1 MRGARRGV
9 SLGQQAV
16 PGVNGGARHLVLFV
30 AALSWAAPA
39 AAAGDV
45 DKGRKIAEKHCARC
59 HVIGEFNRMGGIG
72 STPSFP
78 GIKYLDDWR
87 DRFRTFYARPPHIAY
102 IRIVGIARS
111 KLLPDYAV
119 KVTITLDD
127 AEDVFAFVE
136 TIAAK

>member
-1 MRGARRGV
+1 MRSPIPSAT
-9 SLGQQAV
+9 
-16 PGVNGGARHLVLFV
+16 RHLVLFV
-30 AALSWAAPA
+30 AALTWAAPA
-39 AAAGDV
+39 AAAGDA

-78 GIKYLDDWR
+78 GLKYLDDWR

-102 IRIVGIARS
+102 IRVEGIAQP
-111 KLLPDYAV
+111 KVLPDYASKV
-119 KVTITLDD
+119 KLTLGD

-136 TIAAK
+136 TITAR